1 MTQDEYLA
9 IICVVLP
16 LVTMAIAVAVIMWKQ
31 GWIKKEGEG

>member
-1 MTQDEYLA
+1 MTPNDYLP

-16 LVTMAIAVAVIMWKQ
+16 LTATVIFTIVIVLKQ